1 MFFCKKK
8 EQKPYPRSFA
18 KRLTWRIMIMLFVVM
33 IIVSLVIL
41 SIAMGSMYFMGDSLS
56 STFLNDKCMRVENT
70 LTEVHTAGINTV
82 PDIENN
88 LQHPDRIQD
97 IMRRIVELNPSVRGC
112 GISFRE
118 NYYPKKGRA
127 YCPYALRNDSDS
139 VVVMKNIGGVEQD
152 YLTAEWF
159 TEGLKAKEGYW
170 SKPFFDSIDQQPLV
184 AFLLPIRDHR
194 DSTVAVLGID
204 ISLDKLFRD
213 SLDILQVGKKEDKTW
228 DAKHEMYIFAIDSS
242 GTYLEHPDS
251 KRIIHE
257 NYHSYAQKTSD
268 KQDDR
273 LGNVM
278 TGKEKED
285 STTRDDINELVI
297 EGEKVVVNYQS
308 VRHTPWS
315 MALVIPSLL
324 FDVFGYIF
332 GGFMLFFILIGLVVV
347 FFAGRRGIKKATEPL
362 KQLAA
367 SADEVAKGHFDTPL
381 PDITSRDEIHLLR
394 DSFGNMQH
402 SLTRYI
408 EELKSTTT
416 QKASMERELKISHDI
431 QMNML
436 PKTFPPF
443 PNRNDVDIY
452 GSLTPAKQVGGAL
465 LDFLI
470 RDERL
475 FFCIGDVSGKGVPAS
490 LVMATTQS
498 LFRST
503 ATHASEPA
511 AIVNALNTSLT
522 AHNDTGMFV
531 TLFVG
536 ALDLRSGH
544 LLYCNAGHDAPLLIA
559 NEVGLLPCAPNL
571 PIGVEGEW
579 DFTQQETTLSHAT
592 TLFLYTD
599 GLSEAMDTAGHQ
611 FGKQRIHEQAEAL
624 LANDVTNPKTF
635 IGEIAKAVH
644 QFVGTAEQ
652 SDDLT
657 MLAIRYR

>member
-18 KRLTWRIMIMLFVVM
+18 KRLTWRIMIMLFIVM
-33 IIVSLVIL
+33 SIVSFIIL
-41 SIAMGSMYFMGDSLS
+41 GIAWACVFIWGKSLLG
-56 STFLNDKCMRVENT
+56 TFLMEKRTRIENT
-70 LTEVHTAGINTV
+70 LTEVHSAGINTV
-82 PDIENN
+82 PDIENT
-88 LQHPDRIQD
+88 LQDPDRMQD

-118 NYYPKKGRA
+118 NYYPRKGRLF
-127 YCPYALRNDSDS
+127 CPYALRNDSDS
-139 VVVMKNIGGVEQD
+139 IVVMKNVGGVEQD

-184 AFLLPIRDHR
+184 AFLLPIRDQR

-204 ISLDKLFRD
+204 VSLDKLFCD
-213 SLDILQVGKKEDKTW
+213 SLDIWQIEKPRGEKW
-228 DAKHEMYIFAIDSS
+228 DATNKMYVFVIDSS

-257 NYHSYAQKTSD
+257 NYYSYAKKT
-268 KQDDR
+268 DD
-273 LGNVM
+273 
-278 TGKEKED
+278 
-285 STTRDDINELVI
+285 TRDDYLGNKMTKRESEANIAGDISEGIVI
-297 EGEKVVVNYQS
+297 DGEKVIVSYES
-308 VRHTPWS
+308 IRHTPWC
-315 MALVIPSLL
+315 MALVFPSLF
-324 FDVFGYIF
+324 FDIIGYVF
-332 GGFMLFFILIGLVVV
+332 GGFLLFFILIGLIVV

-394 DSFGNMQH
+394 DSFGNMQR

-452 GSLTPAKQVGGAL
+452 GSLTPAKQVGGDL
-465 LDFLI
+465 FDFFI

-536 ALDLRSGH
+536 ALDLKSGH